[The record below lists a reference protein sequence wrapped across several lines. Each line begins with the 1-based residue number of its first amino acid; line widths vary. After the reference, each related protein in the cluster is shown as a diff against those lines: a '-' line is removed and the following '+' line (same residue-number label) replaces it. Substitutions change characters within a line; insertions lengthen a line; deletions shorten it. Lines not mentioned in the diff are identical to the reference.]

1 MSNHDID
8 LLDALLR
15 TDLPSFIAK
24 DGYTVVPGQAF
35 LGNWHIEAI
44 AWELERCRT
53 GEITNLIITMPP
65 RYLKSICASV
75 ALPGW
80 ILGHDP
86 TARLICASY
95 SIELAAKHSRDCRV
109 VMESDWYR
117 RIFPRTRIATGKNS
131 ELEFETSERGFR
143 LTASVGGTL
152 TGRGGNYLIIDDSLK
167 PADAYSE
174 PQREKVNQWMDQT
187 VVTRMDDKRSGVK
200 IIIQQRLHAHD
211 LVGHLLDK
219 KSGNWSH
226 LDLPAI
232 ADRPQRIQI
241 GRNLFH
247 ARDICDVLHPAR
259 EPLWKLMEIK
269 AEMGSPAYSAQ
280 YQQAPMPPEGNIV
293 DPRWLVAIE
302 HHQLPLKFD
311 RIVQSWDTATKVNEL
326 ADYSACVTLGQLE
339 KRIYILNVLRKRLN
353 YPDLKRVVKQQA
365 DPFKPDVILIEDR
378 SSGTQLLQE
387 FRHEGLE
394 SVRDYVPK
402 DDKRMRLVAQTATL
416 ENGFVFVLKDAPWLQ
431 DFLDE
436 LAIFPNGRHDD
447 QVDALSQALDWIK
460 ETGREPSIITF
471 YKQQAAARLHPPKP
485 VSNQKWRPPDNERPS
500 HFYTMEGRVVT
511 PDDDGNFLFSEEEG
525 GGCSG
530 WKKVD

>member
-1 MSNHDID
+1 MSRHDRD
-8 LLDALLR
+8 LLRAFLR
-15 TDLPSFIAK
+15 TDFPSFIAK
-24 DGYTVVPGQAF
+24 VFHTVVPGQVF
-35 LGNWHIEAI
+35 LGNWHIQAI
-44 AWELERCRT
+44 AWELERCRH

-75 ALPGW
+75 ALPAW

-86 TARLICASY
+86 MARIICASY

-117 RIFPRTRIATGKNS
+117 RIFPRTRINAGKNS

-200 IIIQQRLHAHD
+200 IIVQQRLHAND

-219 KSGNWSH
+219 KSGNWAH
-226 LDLPAI
+226 LDLPAV

-241 GRNLFH
+241 GRNQFH
-247 ARDICDVLHPAR
+247 ARDIGDVLHPAR
-259 EPLWKLMEIK
+259 EPLWKLTEIK

-293 DPRWLVAIE
+293 DPRWLVALE
-302 HHQLPLKFD
+302 YHQFPLKFD
-311 RIVQSWDTATKVNEL
+311 RVVQSWDTATKVNEL
-326 ADYSACVTLGQLE
+326 ADFSVCVTLGQIGN
-339 KRIYILNVLRKRLN
+339 RIHIHHVLRKRLN

-365 DPFKPDVILIEDR
+365 DLFKPDDILIEDK

-387 FRHEGLE
+387 LRHEGLE
-394 SVRDYVPK
+394 LVRNYVPK
-402 DDKRMRLVAQTATL
+402 DDKRMRLVAQTATI
-416 ENGFVFVLKDAPWLQ
+416 ENGFVFVPKDAPWLQ

-436 LAIFPNGRHDD
+436 LAIFPNGNHDD

-460 ETGREPSIITF
+460 ETGREPGIITF
-471 YKQQAAARLHPPKP
+471 YKQQATAMLNLPKP
-485 VSNQKWRPPDNERPS
+485 IYNIKRRPPDDARPS
-500 HFYTMEGRVVT
+500 HYYTRAGRIVT
-511 PDDDGNFLFSEEEG
+511 PDDDGNFLFSAEEG
-525 GGCSG
+525 GGPTD
-530 WKKVD
+530 WPKVE